1 MRTNPSRGPR
11 RIRELLLEYYRA
23 VTMREHLL
31 VQMRAH
37 RLGQHHHFEILA
49 LAGQVGER
57 VADWMRAKV

>member
-1 MRTNPSRGPR
+1 
-11 RIRELLLEYYRA
+11 
-23 VTMREHLL
+23 MREHLL